1 MRSQSRRTRSGRWRS
16 EPSALM
22 PPAVRSAIGV
32 HGFPLPTV
40 GEVGQ
45 SDLDAVAAAGLEVLS
60 LYMTPE
66 ERAQPGLWA
75 DTLREQ
81 DRDCGPPSV
90 LARRFRRQASRARRV
105 RAPPRG
111 RGGRGGSCS
120 GRCGGRGAPL
130 RPAGWIQSRGTVVV
144 PPGELLTCFPAGVRT
159 LAARARAAAE
169 AGGVG
174 IVFEGFQSSVVES
187 TAVMRELI
195 EEAGSPAVGAN
206 LDYVNFLTPPAV
218 ARWPE
223 ELLRMADDLGPT
235 MVSIHVKDC
244 IVEPR
249 LSCHVDE
256 RPAGSGDLDLAPV
269 IELGRRTGVPLLV
282 EHLNEKTAEAAI
294 RTLVQLAQ

>member
-1 MRSQSRRTRSGRWRS
+1 MTSAADAAGGR
-16 EPSALM
+16 A
-22 PPAVRSAIGV
+22 AIGV

-40 GEVGQ
+40 GEVDQG
-45 SDLDAVAAAGLEVLS
+45 DLDAVAAAGLEVLS

-75 DTLREQ
+75 DTLRGRIESAGLRLFSLAASASKLLAHDEFERRREVEEVAAGVAAVVAAGAERLFVQ
-81 DRDCGPPSV
+81 PGGFNPEGPWWFHRENFAP
-90 LARRFRRQASRARRV
+90 ASRRAFAR
-105 RAPPRG
+105 
-111 RGGRGGSCS
+111 S
-120 GRCGGRGAPL
+120 L
-130 RPAGWIQSRGTVVV
+130 R
-144 PPGELLTCFPAGVRT
+144 ELGQL
-159 LAARARAAAE
+159 AE

-174 IVFEGFQSSVVES
+174 IVLEGFQSSVVES
-187 TAVMRELI
+187 TVVMRALI

-223 ELLRMADDLGPT
+223 ALLRMADDLGPT

-256 RPAGSGDLDLAPV
+256 RPAGSGDLDLQPV

-282 EHLNEKTAEAAI
+282 EHLNESTAEEAI
-294 RTLVQLAQ
+294 RTLVQLAR